1 MINKTS
7 IRFNDMILKTKKGY
21 VVVSKTGKYLSRAD
35 LTKEEAEVRMN
46 KLEWYKTIKPKQS
59 SQDSE

>member
-1 MINKTS
+1 
-7 IRFNDMILKTKKGY
+7 MILKTKKGY

-46 KLEWYKTIKPKQS
+46 KLEWYKNIKPKQS